1 MINYDL
7 LNLLEKVLGKGRK
20 TSGNN
25 YSFFSPFISHYK
37 PKLEIDLTANNNGQ
51 NFWHCWVSNAKGRD
65 IISLFKQ
72 IKVEKIEYKTGQVI
86 CIWDTIAKASV
97 AENISATK
105 MSISIK
111 NKIIYNDDYY
121 YKLFSS
127 S

>member
-7 LNLLEKVLGKGRK
+7 LNLIEKVLGKGRR

-25 YSFFSPFISHYK
+25 YSFFSPFVSHYK

-72 IKVEKIEYKTGQVI
+72 IKVEKSYMTDLYKIV
-86 CIWDTIAKASV
+86 K
-97 AENISATK
+97 TK
-105 MSISIK
+105 NLYINSDMSSRFY
-111 NKIIYNDDYY
+111 IYFG
-121 YKLFSS
+121 LF
-127 S
+127 

>member
-1 MINYDL
+1 MNKTLDNNDLKNIKNY
-7 LNLLEKVLGKGRK
+7 LNNCEYVLKSTVWTDQG
-20 TSGNN
+20 
-25 YSFFSPFISHYK
+25 
-37 PKLEIDLTANNNGQ
+37 
-51 NFWHCWVSNAKGRD
+51 SNEGYYG
-65 IISLFKQ
+65 ISLK
-72 IKVEKIEYKTGQVI
+72 INEYKHKTTSSTGKKVEKIEYKTGQVI